1 MIKEIASS
9 HNPNFRR
16 WSSLLESKGI
26 RKEGLAILSGEKLVK
41 EWLEQNPQSIEEILL
56 PFKGEFSFPEGPKLY
71 RLANPLFKE
80 LDSIGTK
87 FPLAIVRT
95 PEIAQWNPETPPRG
109 LELIVAMSDPS
120 NLGAVLRSSEA
131 FGASRVIL
139 TRESSNPFLPK
150 ALKASSL
157 SALRVKLASTVALAD
172 LALGDGY
179 ALDMSGTD
187 ISKFKWPRDLYL
199 VLGEEGRG
207 VPDNLALK
215 RLKIPMTAAS
225 ESLNA
230 TVAGSIALFS
240 YRSSSAN

>member
-1 MIKEIASS
+1 MIKDIASS
-9 HNPNFRR
+9 HNPNYKR
-16 WSSLLESKGI
+16 WASLLESKGI
-26 RKEGLAILSGEKLVK
+26 RKEGLAILSGEKLIA
-41 EWLEQNPQSIEEILL
+41 EWFQQRPESIEEILL
-56 PFKGEFSFPEGPKLY
+56 PMKGEYSFAEGPRLY
-71 RLANPLFKE
+71 RLANPIFKD
-80 LDSIGTK
+80 LDTVGTK
-87 FPLAIVRT
+87 YPLAIVRT
-95 PEIAQWNPETPPRG
+95 PEIAQWNPQAPPRG

-120 NLGAVLRSSEA
+120 NLGAILRSAEA

-139 TRESSNPFLPK
+139 TKESSNPFLPK

-157 SALRVKLASTVALAD
+157 SSLRVKLASTTALAD
-172 LALGDGY
+172 LALDDGY
-179 ALDMSGTD
+179 ALDMTGTD
-187 ISKFKWPRDLYL
+187 ISKFKWPKDLYL

-240 YRSSSAN
+240 YRSSSAP